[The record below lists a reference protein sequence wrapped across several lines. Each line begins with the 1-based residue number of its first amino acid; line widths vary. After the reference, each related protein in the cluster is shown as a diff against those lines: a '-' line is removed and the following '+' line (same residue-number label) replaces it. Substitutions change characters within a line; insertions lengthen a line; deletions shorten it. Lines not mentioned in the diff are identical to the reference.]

1 MPNVQLGISLEAGG
15 VAIKGTITRTPDAA
29 LPGHEITLPVAKT
42 GQLTTRTDDETGTLT
57 MSADHGITT
66 GAIIDIYWATGA
78 RYGVTVG
85 TVSVNSVPIGA
96 DNAGT
101 GDVLPTNLTN
111 ITAAVQVAAN
121 TYIDG
126 DNLSIIGVLLEA
138 SEGTTGKGHCDF
150 QEVDN
155 TSIVNL
161 ALVGGVPRVFDIA
174 GGQANPFTGDP
185 IFELKASNGSSTA
198 AAVLKICGGYD
209 STP

>member
-1 MPNVQLGISLEAGG
+1 MPQIQLGISLSAGG
-15 VAIKGTITRTPDAA
+15 VSIQNTITRTPDAA
-29 LPGHEITLPVAKT
+29 LPGHEITLPAAKT
-42 GQLTTRTDDETGTLT
+42 GTLSTRTDDETGTLT
-57 MSADHGITT
+57 MAADHGITT
-66 GAIIDIYWATGA
+66 ASVIDIYWSGGA
-78 RYGVTVG
+78 RYGVLVG

-101 GDVLPTNLTN
+101 GDVLPAQATA

-126 DNLSIIGVLLEA
+126 DNLSIIGVELYT
-138 SEGTTGKGHCDF
+138 SESTSGKGHCDF

-161 ALVGGVPRVFDIA
+161 ALVGNTPRVFDIA
-174 GGQANPFTGDP
+174 GGQTNPFAGDP

-198 AAVLKICGGYD
+198 AATLKICGGYD